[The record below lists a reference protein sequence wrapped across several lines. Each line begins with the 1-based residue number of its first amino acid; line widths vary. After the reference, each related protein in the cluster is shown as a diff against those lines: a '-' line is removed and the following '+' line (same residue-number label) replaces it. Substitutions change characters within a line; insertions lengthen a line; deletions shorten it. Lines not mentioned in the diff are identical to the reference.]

1 VELFMTERRER
12 KYQIGEEGE
21 KAHKVHTKLNVFIR
35 LLSNF
40 YFCFSKKGLAFGTT
54 VMHAPL
60 Q

>member
-1 VELFMTERRER
+1 MTERRER